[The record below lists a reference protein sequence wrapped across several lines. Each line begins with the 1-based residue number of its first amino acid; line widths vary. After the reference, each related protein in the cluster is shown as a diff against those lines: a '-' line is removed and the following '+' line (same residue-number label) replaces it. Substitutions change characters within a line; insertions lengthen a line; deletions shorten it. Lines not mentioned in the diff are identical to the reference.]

1 MDLVQLLYF
10 VRVAELGSFTRA
22 AAALGVAQP
31 ALSRQVRL
39 LEVEL
44 RHTLLRRTGR
54 GAVTTAAGA
63 LLLEHG
69 RGILH
74 QVDRARDELAQMR
87 GGLAGRVAIGL
98 PPSVARALTVRL
110 SRAFQAQ
117 LPDARLAVSEGLSTS
132 LLESLV
138 AGRLDVAVLYNAA
151 ATPDVEITPLGREEL
166 LLVQPA
172 AGPPGGHADSADGTA
187 PTAHATLAEL
197 SQLPLVIPSRPNAIR
212 MHVEGALAQAGLSPT
227 VAMEVDGIPSIL
239 ELVAGGAGCAVLS
252 RQTVVSAQRP
262 EAFRLRRLQAEGG
275 AGLQIALFTAV
286 SARRPATRTQLA
298 LLELLRT
305 LVAEE
310 AAARQKHQF

>member
-1 MDLVQLLYF
+1 M
-10 VRVAELGSFTRA
+10 
-22 AAALGVAQP
+22 
-31 ALSRQVRL
+31 
-39 LEVEL
+39 
-44 RHTLLRRTGR
+44 
-54 GAVTTAAGA
+54 
-63 LLLEHG
+63 
-69 RGILH
+69 
-74 QVDRARDELAQMR
+74 
-87 GGLAGRVAIGL
+87 
-98 PPSVARALTVRL
+98 
-110 SRAFQAQ
+110 
-117 LPDARLAVSEGLSTS
+117 
-132 LLESLV
+132 

-151 ATPDVEITPLGREEL
+151 VTPDVEITPLGREEL

-172 AGPPGGHADSADGTA
+172 AAPPGAHADSADGTA

-252 RQTVVSAQRP
+252 RQTVLSAQRP
-262 EAFRLRRLQAEGG
+262 EAFRLRRIQAEGG

-310 AAARQKHQF
+310 AAARQKPQF

>member
-1 MDLVQLLYF
+1 M
-10 VRVAELGSFTRA
+10 
-22 AAALGVAQP
+22 
-31 ALSRQVRL
+31 
-39 LEVEL
+39 
-44 RHTLLRRTGR
+44 
-54 GAVTTAAGA
+54 
-63 LLLEHG
+63 
-69 RGILH
+69 
-74 QVDRARDELAQMR
+74 
-87 GGLAGRVAIGL
+87 
-98 PPSVARALTVRL
+98 
-110 SRAFQAQ
+110 
-117 LPDARLAVSEGLSTS
+117 
-132 LLESLV
+132 

-151 ATPDVEITPLGREEL
+151 ATPDVEITPMGREEL

-172 AGPPGGHADSADGTA
+172 AATPGGHDDSADGTA
-187 PTAHATLAEL
+187 ATAHATLAEL

-262 EAFRLRRLQAEGG
+262 EAFRLRRIQAEGG

-310 AAARQKHQF
+310 AATRQKLQF

>member
-87 GGLAGRVAIGL
+87 GGRAGRVAIGL
-98 PPSVARALTVRL
+98 PPSVARALTVQL

-172 AGPPGGHADSADGTA
+172 AAPPGAHADSADGTA

-252 RQTVVSAQRP
+252 RQTVLSAQRP
-262 EAFRLRRLQAEGG
+262 EAFRLRRIQAEGG

-310 AAARQKHQF
+310 AAARQKLQF

>member
-98 PPSVARALTVRL
+98 PPSVARALTVQL
-110 SRAFQAQ
+110 SRAFQAR

-310 AAARQKHQF
+310 AAARQKLQF

>member
-310 AAARQKHQF
+310 AAARQKLQF

>member
-151 ATPDVEITPLGREEL
+151 ATPDVEITPLRREEL

-172 AGPPGGHADSADGTA
+172 AAPPGAHADSADGTA

-252 RQTVVSAQRP
+252 RQTVLSAQRP
-262 EAFRLRRLQAEGG
+262 EAFRLRRIQSEGG

-310 AAARQKHQF
+310 AATRQKLQF

>member
-151 ATPDVEITPLGREEL
+151 VTPDVEITPLGREEL

-172 AGPPGGHADSADGTA
+172 AAPPGAHADSADGTA